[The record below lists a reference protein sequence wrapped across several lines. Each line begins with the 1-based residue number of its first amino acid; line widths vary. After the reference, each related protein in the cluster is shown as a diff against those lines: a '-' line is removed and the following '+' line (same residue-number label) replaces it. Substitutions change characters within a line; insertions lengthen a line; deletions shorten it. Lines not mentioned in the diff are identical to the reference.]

1 MTYKSQKCKGANQ
14 THFVAKLNIY
24 AVVAVVVG
32 GEEKEEEEEGGGG
45 RVGRCSN
52 KNTKRTTQCGE
63 KIHKNPTYEGSC
75 IMKKGRGQ

>member
-32 GEEKEEEEEGGGG
+32 GEEKEEEEEAEED
-45 RVGRCSN
+45 N

-63 KIHKNPTYEGSC
+63 NIRHTKVLAL
-75 IMKKGRGQ
+75 

>member
-32 GEEKEEEEEGGGG
+32 GEEKEG
-45 RVGRCSN
+45 RRRRRRTGREV
-52 KNTKRTTQCGE
+52 Q
-63 KIHKNPTYEGSC
+63 
-75 IMKKGRGQ
+75 Q

>member
-32 GEEKEEEEEGGGG
+32 GEEKEEEEEAEEDGSGGAAIKTQNAQHN
-45 RVGRCSN
+45 VG
-52 KNTKRTTQCGE
+52 
-63 KIHKNPTYEGSC
+63 KNP
-75 IMKKGRGQ
+75 